1 MEHNAQNQNFKLPQ
15 IENIEIKLI
24 PHEAPKLRYF
34 KSSFSKYSQAI
45 EFLITTDAPIPVR
58 ALSPVLYIGEM
69 PLTEG
74 ETIKENSY
82 RFLAFEINE
91 LKDNTPI
98 YFGWQGDRKEQPRKT
113 KFVYKRPGIDIK

>member
-24 PHEAPKLRYF
+24 PYEVPKLRYF

-98 YFGWQGDRKEQPRKT
+98 YFGWQGDRKEHLRKT
-113 KFVYKRPGIDIK
+113 KFVYKRPGVDIK

>member
-24 PHEAPKLRYF
+24 PYEAPKLRCF

-45 EFLITTDAPIPVR
+45 EFIITTDAPIPVR
-58 ALSPVLYIGEM
+58 ALSPVLYIGEI

-74 ETIKENSY
+74 ETIKENLY
-82 RFLAFEINE
+82 RFLAFEINQ

-98 YFGWQGDRKEQPRKT
+98 YFGWQGDRKEQLRKT

>member
-24 PHEAPKLRYF
+24 PYEAPKLRYF

-98 YFGWQGDRKEQPRKT
+98 YFGWQGDRKEQLRKT

>member
-1 MEHNAQNQNFKLPQ
+1 MEHNTQNQNFKLPQ

-24 PHEAPKLRYF
+24 PYEAPKLRYF

-58 ALSPVLYIGEM
+58 ALSPVLYIGEI
-69 PLTEG
+69 PLAEG

-98 YFGWQGDRKEQPRKT
+98 YFGWQGDRKEQLRKT

>member
-24 PHEAPKLRYF
+24 PYEAPKLRYF

-74 ETIKENSY
+74 ETK
-82 RFLAFEINE
+82 
-91 LKDNTPI
+91 
-98 YFGWQGDRKEQPRKT
+98 RKIHI
-113 KFVYKRPGIDIK
+113 VS